1 MWKIFQK
8 NRLENNPSL
17 HGRPKLLFFDLCRGD
32 ILNKG
37 KTWGRTKSKKQDINK
52 IPCGTDF
59 FVGFATTPGIF
70 YHYYWKEGLYKLHS
84 FDWKFTCSY
93 DLTIILTHRLRLN
106 HGGTKFTFRDCFR
119 RKLQEVFH
127 LQIRG
132 WNFSQH
138 PKRCF

>member
-1 MWKIFQK
+1 
-8 NRLENNPSL
+8 LENNPSL

-70 YHYYWKEGLYKLHS
+70 
-84 FDWKFTCSY
+84 
-93 DLTIILTHRLRLN
+93 IIIIEKKVYTNYTVSIESLLVHMT
-106 HGGTKFTFRDCFR
+106 
-119 RKLQEVFH
+119 
-127 LQIRG
+127 
-132 WNFSQH
+132 
-138 PKRCF
+138 